1 MIPTISSFN
10 LAGQLPDAEPSIN
23 PDSGRGA
30 LFQHHELFV
39 RQVLDSLR
47 D

>member
-10 LAGQLPDAEPSIN
+10 LAGQLPDAEPRIN

-30 LFQHHELFV
+30 LFQHHEVFV
-39 RQVLDSLR
+39 RQVLDFLR